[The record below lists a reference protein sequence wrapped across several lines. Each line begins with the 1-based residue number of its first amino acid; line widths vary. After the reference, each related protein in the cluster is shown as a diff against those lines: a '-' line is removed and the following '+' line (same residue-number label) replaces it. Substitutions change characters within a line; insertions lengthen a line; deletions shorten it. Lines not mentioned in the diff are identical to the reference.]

1 MATVTLPGG
10 NGNFTSIAVN
20 QDAKT
25 ALTTAIKNLFH
36 AAGSNITA
44 NEIASGVNGDKGFFN
59 LVIDGGLHATT
70 ITAGANV
77 EALFDTGLGQDTLIG
92 NKSTTLFTANNA
104 GDSISSI
111 ATSTIIGG
119 TGNDTVSVVGKASAY
134 LEAGNNLVQLSNGS
148 VSLLGTGGNDTVNV
162 LSGANTVSATYK
174 ATVDLTGSGTTDHLT
189 LAARSTVGVAGN
201 NINATITGNNETIRV
216 TGSNE
221 HIQLIGTGDTIIIS
235 GGTNDTITY
244 AAPGKQSGHGA
255 ATQIGG
261 GHTGTG
267 QSGHKTTSVAG
278 SGAGSTLHGGSASF
292 VHHIGAHDVYTAG
305 QHSDTMAGALTDKT
319 GGDLFK
325 FDASTHS
332 SHMITAFSSQRDTIS
347 IAHADRTQVAD
358 ALKHATITGS
368 GAHTT
373 TMFGLDNTKITIV
386 GDRVLASDIKT
397 HNG

>member
-10 NGNFTSIAVN
+10 NGNFTTLAVS
-20 QDAKT
+20 QDAK
-25 ALTTAIKNLFH
+25 AVLTTAIKNLFN

-44 NEIASGVNGDKGFFN
+44 NEIASGVAGEKGFFN
-59 LVIDGGLHATT
+59 LVLDGGLQSTK

-77 EALFDTGLGQDTLIG
+77 QALFDTGLGQDTMIG
-92 NKSTTLFTANNA
+92 NASTTLFTANNA

-134 LEAGNNLVQLSNGS
+134 LEAGDNLVQLSGGS
-148 VSLLGTGGNDTVNV
+148 VSLLGTGGNDTVKV
-162 LSGANTVSATYK
+162 LTGANTVSAAYK
-174 ATVDLTGSGTTDHLT
+174 ATVDLTGSGTTDSVT
-189 LAARSTVGVAGN
+189 LAAGSNVGVSGN
-201 NINATITGNNETIRV
+201 NINTTISGNNETIRV
-216 TGSNE
+216 SGSNE

-244 AAPGKQSGHGA
+244 AAPSKQSSHAATQMGGGHSGSSLSGHGA
-255 ATQIGG
+255 
-261 GHTGTG
+261 
-267 QSGHKTTSVAG
+267 TSVAG
-278 SGAGSTLHGGSASF
+278 SGTGATLHGGTAGF
-292 VHHIGAHDVYTAG
+292 THHIGAQNVYTAG
-305 QHSDTMAGALTDKT
+305 TRSDSMSGALTDTK

-332 SHMITAFSSQRDTIS
+332 QHVITAFSSQRDTIS

-358 ALKHATITGS
+358 ALKHATVVGS

-373 TMFGLDNTKITIV
+373 TIFGLDNTKITIV

-397 HNG
+397 HD